1 MAFQI
6 ICTKRAKKDLDELKG
21 DKSKKRILK
30 AVIKSIKFL
39 AQSPKHPSLKTHQ
52 YHSIAPV
59 YPRQKVWEVYA
70 QDKTPAALGFLGV
83 MALRKIKLQL
93 FQLHRI
99 LNVKTLRK

>member
-6 ICTKRAKKDLDELKG
+6 IYTKRAKKDLDELKG

-59 YPRQKVWEVYA
+59 CPGQKVWEVYA
-70 QDKTPAALGFLGV
+70 QDKTPAAYRVFWCYGP
-83 MALRKIKLQL
+83 KKNQITIISITP
-93 FQLHRI
+93 HP
-99 LNVKTLRK
+99 

>member
-21 DKSKKRILK
+21 DKSKKKILK

-70 QDKTPAALGFLGV
+70 QDKTPAAYRVFGCYGPE
-83 MALRKIKLQL
+83 KNQITIISITP
-93 FQLHRI
+93 HP
-99 LNVKTLRK
+99 

>member
-70 QDKTPAALGFLGV
+70 QDKTPAAYRVFGCYGPE
-83 MALRKIKLQL
+83 KNQITIISITP
-93 FQLHRI
+93 HP
-99 LNVKTLRK
+99 